1 MRKKRPIENEFT
13 YVLNPSL
20 GEHTYVKLKKG
31 KFKDLIYG
39 YGDVYFNEEN
49 QLNFTYEIMQ
59 NPNQVKESRKL
70 TELMGDILVYVM
82 KQQCENGTLV
92 DDREHASIDSEG
104 VDV

>member
-1 MRKKRPIENEFT
+1 
-13 YVLNPSL
+13 
-20 GEHTYVKLKKG
+20 
-31 KFKDLIYG
+31 
-39 YGDVYFNEEN
+39 
-49 QLNFTYEIMQ
+49 MQ